1 MNQLLGSAALW
12 PIEFA
17 LNQLIKSDQR
27 LKSTV
32 QKFDGQLLEIHTT
45 VPAAFI
51 CAHFNNGIRLSAI
64 SSNDLGVTPTARVS
78 SKATSLLS
86 LLLTTSDSAALS
98 NPEIEISGDAQFVQA
113 IFQNLKTL
121 DLRWDDL
128 LAPWL
133 GDHSTHLAKT
143 SSDSIRQWSA
153 QSKASISASFSDY
166 LREESKL
173 LPVRG
178 QLDQFNS
185 AMDDLKL
192 RIDRAKAR
200 IERLNSHL

>member
-1 MNQLLGSAALW
+1 VNQVLGSAALW

-17 LNQLIKSDQR
+17 LNQLVKSDQH
-27 LKSTV
+27 LKSIV
-32 QKFDGQLLEIHTT
+32 HKFDDQLLEIHTT

-51 CAHFNNGIRLSAI
+51 CVHFNNGIRLSAI

-86 LLLTTSDSAALS
+86 LLLTTPGSAALS

-113 IFQNLKTL
+113 IFQNLKNL

-133 GDHSTHLAKT
+133 GDHPTHLAKT
-143 SSDSIRQWSA
+143 SRDSIRQWSA
-153 QSKASISASFSDY
+153 QSKTSMSASLSDY

>member
-1 MNQLLGSAALW
+1 VNQLLGSAALW

-27 LKSTV
+27 LTSTV

-121 DLRWDDL
+121 D
-128 LAPWL
+128 
-133 GDHSTHLAKT
+133 HSTHLAKT

-192 RIDRAKAR
+192 RIDRANAR

>member
-1 MNQLLGSAALW
+1 VNQLLGSAALW

-17 LNQLIKSDQR
+17 LNQLVKSDQH
-27 LKSTV
+27 LKSIV
-32 QKFDGQLLEIHTT
+32 QKFDDQLLEIHTT
-45 VPAAFI
+45 TPAAFI
-51 CAHFNNGIRLSAI
+51 CVHFNNGIRLSAI
-64 SSNDLGVTPTARVS
+64 SSNDLAVTPTASVS
-78 SKATSLLS
+78 SKATTLLS
-86 LLLTTSDSAALS
+86 LLLATSDSAALS
-98 NPEIEISGDAQFVQA
+98 NPEIEISGDAQFVHA
-113 IFQNLKTL
+113 IFQSLKKL

-128 LAPWL
+128 FAPWL

-153 QSKASISASFSDY
+153 QSKTSISASLSDY

-173 LPVRG
+173 LPARG

-185 AMDDLKL
+185 TMDDLKL